1 MLSLFNPQ
9 VLLAICFA
17 LATAFGF
24 GRHYEHLEQQAE
36 IARLNKV
43 MAEQAHD
50 SQLKF
55 NKQELDAQNKI
66 NRLRADVNSGTLR
79 LSIPVSS
86 SCSSTSGS
94 TEARAELDTTT
105 ANDLISITE
114 DGDKAIRELNY
125 CIDRYNQVKDTK

>member
-17 LATAFGF
+17 IMAAFGY

-43 MAEQAHD
+43 MAEQAHE
-50 SQLKF
+50 SQLQF
-55 NKQELDAQNKI
+55 NKQEQDAQTKI
-66 NRLRADVNSGTLR
+66 AKLRADVNSGTLR

-86 SCSSTSGS
+86 SCGSTSGS
-94 TEARAELDTTT
+94 TETRAELDTTT

-125 CIDRYNQVKDTK
+125 CIDRYNQVKDAK